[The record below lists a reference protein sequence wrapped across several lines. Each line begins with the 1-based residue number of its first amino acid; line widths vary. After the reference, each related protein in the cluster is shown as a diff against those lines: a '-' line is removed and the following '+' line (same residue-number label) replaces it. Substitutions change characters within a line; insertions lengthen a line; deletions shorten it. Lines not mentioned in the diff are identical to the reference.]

1 MIRVKIT
8 IIEEEQ
14 ITIDGFPYV
23 KRTYNNGASVLEL
36 NIPAEPQPEPEP
48 QPQPVELIPAPE
60 LDEAYEQG
68 VNAYQGE

>member
-1 MIRVKIT
+1 MNV
-8 IIEEEQ
+8 EYLE
-14 ITIDGFPYV
+14 IDGLPY
-23 KRTYNNGASVLEL
+23 KRTTYDNGASVLEL

-48 QPQPVELIPAPE
+48 EPHPVELIPAPE